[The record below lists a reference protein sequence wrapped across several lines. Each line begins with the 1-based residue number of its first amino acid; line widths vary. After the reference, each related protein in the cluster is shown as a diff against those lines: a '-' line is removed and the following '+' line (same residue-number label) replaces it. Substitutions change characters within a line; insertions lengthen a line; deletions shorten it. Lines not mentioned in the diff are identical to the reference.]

1 MVSGKRSTVKSY
13 RVLSFL
19 SVVSKA
25 FEKFVNNR
33 LVGHLAKYRLF
44 SDFQY
49 GFRSSRLTADLL
61 IVAPDRLISE
71 AFGRVRNSGLPHE
84 LRFYGIS
91 GQVFSLHIFSEISSF
106 GWF

>member
-1 MVSGKRSTVKSY
+1 MVTGKRSTVKSY

-61 IVAPDRLISE
+61 IVAPDRLIYPRHL
-71 AFGRVRNSGLPHE
+71 AGLGTLVFLTNLGFME
-84 LRFYGIS
+84 F
-91 GQVFSLHIFSEISSF
+91 QVKYLSFIFF
-106 GWF
+106 QK